1 MYMPIL
7 LLLLPERTPAVTE
20 HDDHARV
27 SVKSEAKLV
36 VRLNAD
42 ATLDEIVAGS
52 AAFHLE

>member
-1 MYMPIL
+1 MPIL